1 MTPFNITS
9 MTKLSEEKAAYFQKL
24 LIYFWVYWK
33 RRTRTRG
40 HGHADR
46 DRRTV
51 FADSFLRTVPCGQF
65 FEDSFLRT
73 VFADSFCGQFFA
85 DSFLRTVFCGQ
96 FFADSFLRT
105 VFCGQFFADSFLRT
119 VMEKTGSYGKDGSR
133 AFSEIFGRETS
144 GVAAI
149 FPFVN
154 GRCQHEQSLPT
165 LYPFISLC
173 VPDINYT
180 RDAIHPGRR
189 GRLSLARPSGS
200 RFS

>member
-1 MTPFNITS
+1 MALFRERAS
-9 MTKLSEEKAAYFQKL
+9 TKTHGILEKTDT
-24 LIYFWVYWK
+24 
-33 RRTRTRG
+33 RTRT
-40 HGHADR
+40 D
-46 DRRTV
+46 
-51 FADSFLRTVPCGQF
+51 
-65 FEDSFLRT
+65 
-73 VFADSFCGQFFA
+73 GQFFA

-96 FFADSFLRT
+96 FFADSFLRK

-119 VMEKTGSYGKDGSR
+119 VMEKTGSYGKVGSR
-133 AFSEIFGRETS
+133 AFKSEIFGRETS

-165 LYPFISLC
+165 LYPFVSLC

-180 RDAIHPGRR
+180 RDAVHPGRR

>member
-1 MTPFNITS
+1 MCINKPNFKFVICYIREVSHINFVH
-9 MTKLSEEKAAYFQKL
+9 KK
-24 LIYFWVYWK
+24 WVYWK

-40 HGHADR
+40 HGHADT

-51 FADSFLRTVPCGQF
+51 FAG
-65 FEDSFLRT
+65 
-73 VFADSFCGQFFA
+73 
-85 DSFLRTVFCGQ
+85 SFLRTVFCGQ

-133 AFSEIFGRETS
+133 AFKSEIFGRETS

-165 LYPFISLC
+165 LYPFVSPC

-180 RDAIHPGRR
+180 RDAVHPGRR

-200 RFS
+200 RLVK